1 MKMELNTE
9 EIVRLDNILIQS
21 KVFMQNEIEEFK
33 ELGMDAV
40 TYKETLKD
48 INILRKK
55 IDEVF
60 DEALKPCD

>member
-55 IDEVF
+55 IGEVF